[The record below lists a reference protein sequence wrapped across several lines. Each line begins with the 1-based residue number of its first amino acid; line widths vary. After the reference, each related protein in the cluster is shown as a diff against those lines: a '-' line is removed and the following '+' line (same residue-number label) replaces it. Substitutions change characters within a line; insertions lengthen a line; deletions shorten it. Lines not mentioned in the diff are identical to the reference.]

1 MSVTTYSDA
10 GSPVPAA
17 GDIRRLTQPELQQ
30 LGIAHL
36 AYVKPVRMDGE
47 TTYAI
52 FAADGS
58 ALATA
63 ADCNH
68 ALALILQHEMTPALV
83 H

>member
-1 MSVTTYSDA
+1 MSVTTYPDT
-10 GSPVPAA
+10 GSPVPGAV
-17 GDIRRLTQPELQQ
+17 DVRRLTLPELQQ
-30 LGIAHL
+30 LGMAHL

-52 FAADGS
+52 FVADGT